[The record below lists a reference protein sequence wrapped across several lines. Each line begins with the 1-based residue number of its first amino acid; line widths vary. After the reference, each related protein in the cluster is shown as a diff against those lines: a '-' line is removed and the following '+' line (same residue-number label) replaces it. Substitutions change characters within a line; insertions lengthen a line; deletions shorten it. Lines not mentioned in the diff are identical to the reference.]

1 MLSQVLSSQNLENI
15 GQKAF
20 EYIKNAGIFFTKFLI
35 ALILSYIFIIDR
47 LRVEKFLS
55 QIRNGNFRFLYEEW
69 SIIAK
74 KMGAGFGIIFKAQ
87 SIIAVVNAVMTSIGL
102 IIISLIQ

>member
-1 MLSQVLSSQNLENI
+1 MVSQVLSSQNLENI

-20 EYIKNAGIFFTKFLI
+20 EHIKNAGIFFTKFLI

-47 LRVEKFLS
+47 IRVEKFLS

-74 KMGAGFGIIFKAQ
+74 KMGAGFGLIFKAQ